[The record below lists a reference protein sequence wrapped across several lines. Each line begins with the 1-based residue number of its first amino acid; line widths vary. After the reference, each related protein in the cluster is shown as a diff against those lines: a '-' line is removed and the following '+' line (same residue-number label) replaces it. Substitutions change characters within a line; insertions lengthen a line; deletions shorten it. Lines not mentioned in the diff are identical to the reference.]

1 MKVTAKGLFA
11 IFPVV
16 IILLLSGVGNSF
28 AQDKMTMEEY
38 NAQLMQWQER
48 ERVAKEEIA
57 NCDQKI
63 AQHRTDISSAESET
77 DQVWANIYSTI
88 GVTEAEVNAFR
99 QELNDLD
106 SQLNSLA
113 ALSPEDLFK
122 RRKELDTIEE
132 RLMEMKESRITA
144 LTEMTNKIASMEGKI
159 AQLRAKM
166 PRGLWDDYTVIRGDY
181 LWRIA
186 RKPDVYGDPMQW
198 IRIYSYNTDQ
208 IKDPDLIYPEQIF
221 KIQKENSDDEYLVS
235 RGDNLSRIA
244 GNMEIMG
251 DPTKWRELY
260 EANQTAIGEDP
271 SLIYPY
277 QVLKIPR

>member
-16 IILLLSGVGNSF
+16 IVLLLSGAGNSF
-28 AQDKMTMEEY
+28 AQEMTMEEY
-38 NAQLMQWQER
+38 NAKLLQWQER
-48 ERVAKEEIA
+48 ERVAKEGIA
-57 NCDQKI
+57 NCDQQI
-63 AQHRTDISSAESET
+63 AQLRADISSAESET

-88 GVTEAEVNAFR
+88 GATEAEVNAFR

-106 SQLNSLA
+106 GQLNSLA
-113 ALSPEDLFK
+113 ALSPEELFK
-122 RRKELDTIEE
+122 KRKELDGIEE
-132 RLMEMKESRITA
+132 RLMEMKESRIVA

>member
-16 IILLLSGVGNSF
+16 IVLLLSGARNSF
-28 AQDKMTMEEY
+28 AQEMTMEEY
-38 NAQLMQWQER
+38 NAKLLQWQER

-63 AQHRTDISSAESET
+63 AQYRTDISSAESET

-88 GVTEAEVNAFR
+88 GATEAEVNAFR

-106 SQLNSLA
+106 GQLNSLA
-113 ALSPEDLFK
+113 ALSPEELFK
-122 RRKELDTIEE
+122 RRKELDAIEE
-132 RLMEMKESRITA
+132 RLMEMKGSQIA
-144 LTEMTNKIASMEGKI
+144 VLTEMTNKIASMEGKI

-166 PRGLWDDYTVIRGDY
+166 PRGLWDEYTVIRGDY
-181 LWRIA
+181 LWKIA

>member
-16 IILLLSGVGNSF
+16 IVLLLSGAGNSF
-28 AQDKMTMEEY
+28 AQEMTMEEY
-38 NAQLMQWQER
+38 NAKLLQWQER
-48 ERVAKEEIA
+48 ERVAKEGIA
-57 NCDQKI
+57 NCDQQI
-63 AQHRTDISSAESET
+63 AQLRADISSAESET

-88 GVTEAEVNAFR
+88 GATEAEVNAFR

-106 SQLNSLA
+106 GQLNSLA
-113 ALSPEDLFK
+113 ALSPEELFK
-122 RRKELDTIEE
+122 KRKELDGIEE
-132 RLMEMKESRITA
+132 RLMEMKGSRIVA

-159 AQLRAKM
+159 TQLRAKM

>member
-16 IILLLSGVGNSF
+16 IILLLSGTGNSF
-28 AQDKMTMEEY
+28 AQDKMTMAEY
-38 NAQLMQWQER
+38 NAQLQQWQER

>member
-28 AQDKMTMEEY
+28 AQDKMTMAEY
-38 NAQLMQWQER
+38 NAQLQQWQER

>member
-16 IILLLSGVGNSF
+16 IILLLSGTGNSF
-28 AQDKMTMEEY
+28 AQDKMTMAEY
-38 NAQLMQWQER
+38 NAQLQQWQER

-221 KIQKENSDDEYLVS
+221 KIQKENSADEYLVS